1 MTPYI
6 TSALLGILIAGG
18 ILLLV
23 RRDQLHGSFALWWLS
38 VALVALLVGFLPR
51 SVDWLGGLF
60 GVNYPPMLVALVGI
74 GALLLKL
81 LVVDLDMTRSE
92 RRVRRLLQKVAI
104 LEAEMRDLRAEV
116 DLLRGERNARAA
128 PPAQATDAA
137 PAPAPVAASEAR
149 SAAAG

>member
-1 MTPYI
+1 MTPYL

-18 ILLLV
+18 ILVLV
-23 RRDQLHGSFALWWLS
+23 RRDQLHGSFAVWWLS

-104 LEAEMRDLRAEV
+104 LEAEMRDLRTEL
-116 DLLRGERNARAA
+116 DLLRDERTRAA
-128 PPAQATDAA
+128 PPAQPTDATA
-137 PAPAPVAASEAR
+137 GPAPIAASEAR
-149 SAAAG
+149 RTAAG

>member
-1 MTPYI
+1 MTPYL

-18 ILLLV
+18 ILVLV
-23 RRDQLHGSFALWWLS
+23 RRDQLHGSFAVWWLS

-104 LEAEMRDLRAEV
+104 LEAEMRDLRTEL
-116 DLLRGERNARAA
+116 DLLRDERTRAA
-128 PPAQATDAA
+128 PAVQPTDAA
-137 PAPAPVAASEAR
+137 AAPAPVAASEAR
-149 SAAAG
+149 RTAAG

>member
-1 MTPYI
+1 MTPYL

-18 ILLLV
+18 ILVLV
-23 RRDQLHGSFALWWLS
+23 RRDQLHGSFAVWWLS

-104 LEAEMRDLRAEV
+104 LEAEMRDLRTEL
-116 DLLRGERNARAA
+116 DLLRGERTRAA
-128 PPAQATDAA
+128 PPAQPTDAA
-137 PAPAPVAASEAR
+137 AAPAPVAASEAR
-149 SAAAG
+149 RTAAG

>member
-1 MTPYI
+1 VTPYL

-18 ILLLV
+18 ILVLV
-23 RRDQLHGSFALWWLS
+23 RRDQLHGSFAVWWLS

-104 LEAEMRDLRAEV
+104 LEAEMRDLRTEL
-116 DLLRGERNARAA
+116 DLLRSELSARAA
-128 PPAQATDAA
+128 ATAQPTDAT
-137 PAPAPVAASEAR
+137 PAPVAASEAR
-149 SAAAG
+149 RTAAG